1 MHEEEIV
8 NNESESGN
16 DQEEPDSN
24 YSYIEKSQR
33 KVYIGRDQFT
43 IFESHRRY
51 KRNEIDLQP
60 DYQRKDVWTPKK
72 KSRLIESVL
81 LNIPIPVFYLAELE
95 DEKKEVVDGQQRL
108 QAFFHFLD
116 NEYPLENLEILT
128 DLNGN
133 TFEKLTPDLRRKLE
147 DYQLSFFIIKKE
159 SHPDIRFDVFQ
170 RVNEGAA
177 KLNAQEL
184 RNGIYRG
191 YRVELLKQLAEDENF
206 KKMVEKKLAVKRLKD
221 HEAVLRFLAF
231 NIKGYET
238 YNGNLNSLLNDT
250 LDGLTETEDKE
261 YTDRLKITFH
271 NTMETIFLVF
281 GPDAF
286 IKGDAQKKKIN
297 LSLLDI
303 LCYSFAKYDKEKI
316 LHTKNQITKKL
327 DELIEKKDDF
337 YYAITSN
344 TLTKNSV
351 KTRFETWLKAMDD
364 CIDKG

>member
-1 MHEEEIV
+1 MYEEEIV
-8 NNESESGN
+8 SNESESGN
-16 DQEEPDSN
+16 DQEESGSS
-24 YSYIEKSQR
+24 YSHIEKSQR

-60 DYQRKDVWTPKK
+60 NYQRKDVWTSKK

-81 LNIPIPVFYLAELE
+81 LNIPIPVFYLAEME
-95 DEKKEVVDGQQRL
+95 DENKEVVDGQQRL

-116 NEYPLENLEILT
+116 NEYPLENLEILI

-133 TFEKLTPDLRRKLE
+133 TFEKLPPDLRRKLE

-170 RVNEGAA
+170 RVNEGAT

-184 RNGIYRG
+184 RKSMYRG
-191 YRVELLKQLAEDENF
+191 YRIDLLNQLAEDENF
-206 KKMVEKKLAVKRLKD
+206 KKMVEKKLAVKRMKD

-238 YNGNLNSLLNDT
+238 YNGNLNSFLNKT
-250 LDGLTETEDKE
+250 LDGLTKTEDKE
-261 YTDRLKITFH
+261 YTDRLKNTFR
-271 NTMETIFLVF
+271 NTMETILLVF
-281 GPDAF
+281 GPGAF

-297 LSLLDI
+297 LSLFDI
-303 LCYSFAKYDKEKI
+303 LCYSFATIEKEKI
-316 LHTKNQITKKL
+316 LPAKEQIKKKL
-327 DELIEKKDDF
+327 DELIDKKDDF
-337 YYAITSN
+337 FYAITSN
-344 TLTKNSV
+344 TLTKSNV